1 VPPPALVVTGIVS
14 VQLGAGLAGRTFTE
28 VTPAVM
34 TGLRLWSAAALMA
47 AFGARGMARSVRGL
61 ARDRAWRD
69 SAVVLAFGV
78 ILGIMNFSIYQAF
91 ARIPLGIAVTLEFL
105 GPLAVAVLSSR
116 RVSDLAWVGLAG
128 CGVALLSNGWGS
140 LSAHGSRAARG
151 PVLAGPVVTGPM
163 VTGPMVTGPVV
174 TGTVF
179 ALVAAACWA
188 AYILLSRSTGRRFGG
203 SSGLVIAMVIAAVTV
218 TPPAAVDAA
227 RAASSLTLG
236 VVGTGIAVGLLSSV
250 IPYRLELEALR
261 MIPARIFG
269 IWMSLEPAVAALAGL
284 VLLHEALAPREWAA
298 IGCVVIASAGAARQ
312 ADLAQLPGGAGDSRE
327 EMHMTEVALRPVEDA
342 DLDALFDQMR
352 DPEAVRMA
360 AFTPPDPDD
369 RPAFDAHMARVRSSP
384 DVTMRAVTCDGQLV
398 GSVASFVFEGQT
410 EVTYWIDRPAWGRGI
425 ASRALELLLKLVPDR
440 PLHARAASDNL
451 GSLRVLQK
459 AGFTIIGTE
468 NSYAPGR
475 KRDIEE
481 TILRLG

>member
-14 VQLGAGLAGRTFTE
+14 VQLGAGLAGRLFTE

-47 AFGARGMARSVRGL
+47 AFGGRGLARSVRGL

-69 SAVVLAFGV
+69 SAVVVAFGV

-116 RVSDLAWVGLAG
+116 RVSDLAWVVLAG

-140 LSAHGSRAARG
+140 VSARG
-151 PVLAGPVVTGPM
+151 SPAGRGPVVTGS
-163 VTGPMVTGPVV
+163 VV

-203 SSGLVIAMVIAAVTV
+203 SSGLVIAMVIAALTV

-227 RAASSLTLG
+227 RSASSLTLG
-236 VVGTGIAVGLLSSV
+236 VVGTGIAVGLLSSI

-284 VLLHEALAPREWAA
+284 VLLHESLAPREWGA
-298 IGCVVIASAGAARQ
+298 IGCVVIASAGAARH
-312 ADLAQLPGGAGDSRE
+312 ASLAQLPGGADDSGS
-327 EMHMTEVALRPVEDA
+327 D
-342 DLDALFDQMR
+342 DSG
-352 DPEAVRMA
+352 
-360 AFTPPDPDD
+360 PDD
-369 RPAFDAHMARVRSSP
+369 
-384 DVTMRAVTCDGQLV
+384 T
-398 GSVASFVFEGQT
+398 
-410 EVTYWIDRPAWGRGI
+410 
-425 ASRALELLLKLVPDR
+425 
-440 PLHARAASDNL
+440 
-451 GSLRVLQK
+451 
-459 AGFTIIGTE
+459 
-468 NSYAPGR
+468 
-475 KRDIEE
+475 
-481 TILRLG
+481 